1 MGRAASEEE
10 AGMSA
15 AEERA
20 WLDALRRGE
29 AEALDEMVRRYRDGL
44 LALARARLGTGL
56 RGRFDASDVVQTA
69 LLEAVRALPGFRGDS
84 ETELAG
90 WLRGV
95 LARVLAHEVRR
106 HAGTQ
111 QRDARREVA
120 LEALAEALAGEQTSP
135 SQAADR
141 NEQQRRLS
149 EALGR
154 LPDDYRAVIVLRNLE
169 GLSHE
174 EVAARLGRGVG
185 AARMLWV
192 RALARL
198 KEELE
203 TPS

>member
-1 MGRAASEEE
+1 MSDPLEE
-10 AGMSA
+10 S
-15 AEERA
+15 A
-20 WLDALRRGE
+20 WLDALRKGE
-29 AEALDEMVRRYRDGL
+29 LAALDELVHRYRDNL
-44 LALARARLGTGL
+44 LVLARARLGTGL
-56 RGRFDASDVVQTA
+56 QGRFDASDVVQLA

-84 ETELAG
+84 EAELAA

-111 QRDARREVA
+111 QRDAGREVA
-120 LEALAEALAGEQTSP
+120 LEALADLLRADQTSP
-135 SQAADR
+135 SQAAER
-141 NEQQRRLS
+141 QEQQRRLAD
-149 EALGR
+149 ALAR

-185 AARMLWV
+185 AVRMLWV

-198 KEELE
+198 KEELL
-203 TPS
+203 S